1 MMDLDKTDKQLLRLL
16 QADGRLSNAE
26 LAEKVHISQATCH
39 RRVNRLFENGLICSV
54 RAQIAPK
61 AVDLGTLVIVGV
73 VLDRSTPQSFAEFE
87 QAITQLAMILDCQL
101 VAGEFDYLLRVRVKD
116 IEDFNDLHAKQ
127 LIALPAVRQ
136 IRTFFVMKEVID
148 SAPLQF

>member
-1 MMDLDKTDKQLLRLL
+1 MMNLDKTDKQLLRLL

-26 LAEKVHISQATCH
+26 LSEKVHISQATCH
-39 RRVNRLFENGLICSV
+39 RRVNRLFENGLIYSV

-116 IEDFNDLHAKQ
+116 IEDFNELHAKQ

>member
-1 MMDLDKTDKQLLRLL
+1 MVDLDKIDRQLLRLL
-16 QADGRLSNAE
+16 QDDGRLSNAE
-26 LAEKVHISQATCH
+26 LSEKVHISQATCH
-39 RRVNRLFENGLICSV
+39 RRVNRLFESGLIRSV
-54 RAQIAPK
+54 HAQIAPK
-61 AVDLGTLVIVGV
+61 AVNLGTLVIVGV
-73 VLDRSTPQSFAEFE
+73 VLDRSTPQSFADFE
-87 QAITQLAMILDCQL
+87 QAITQLPMILDCQL

-148 SAPLQF
+148 SALLQF